1 MLTRKNPIGPALFL
15 LVGLTGAGTPT
26 IPDLAKGSCRT
37 IAAILVVYPALQV
50 RLSEGAVPDPRAGIE
65 RYGCR
70 VHAAGPVAG
79 MAGEVPPGEPI
90 RFLLGESGWEEDPDY
105 TADGPGTASFALRKD
120 GVLCLFSGGIPSW
133 IEDGKNRTSGTFEF
147 EAGCTAGPE

>member
-50 RLSEGAVPDPRAGIE
+50 RLSEGAVSDPRAGIE

-79 MAGEVPPGEPI
+79 MAGEVPPE
-90 RFLLGESGWEEDPDY
+90 ESY
-105 TADGPGTASFALRKD
+105 NF
-120 GVLCLFSGGIPSW
+120 V
-133 IEDGKNRTSGTFEF
+133 
-147 EAGCTAGPE
+147 